1 MIRNEREY
9 QTALKKIAE
18 EQERMAK
25 SITKLKKKGFTPAQI
40 RELQSPIVSFSEQLK
55 EEVHEYEKLMRGD
68 IGTYNTFT
76 NIGKMLIA
84 LRVSKRISQKELAKR
99 LNVTEAQVSRDER
112 NEYFGAT
119 TRKLDGVLIALEGHV
134 EIKLVVDEKSM
145 AG

>member
-9 QTALKKIAE
+9 QTALKRLTE
-18 EQERMAK
+18 ELERMKKAA
-25 SITKLKKKGFTPAQI
+25 TNLKKKGFSLAQI
-40 RELQSPIVSFSEQLK
+40 KELQAPVKSFNEQLK

-68 IGTYNTFT
+68 IASYHTFT

-99 LNVTEAQVSRDER
+99 LKVTEAQVSRDER

-119 TRKLDGVLIALEGHV
+119 TKKLDGVLEALDGHV
-134 EIKLVVDEKSM
+134 EIRLVQDENPI
-145 AG
+145 AV